1 METLYAYTSEF
12 QRVKLMLE
20 ERGTSEEVQADTLEW
35 YQDNI
40 IDHAEDLIKY
50 RSELLALAEAQKAE
64 AKRFTESAK
73 AKEVQADRI
82 MQDIDNAMQLL
93 KLKEVKAGLFQ
104 LKYKKGS
111 KVTEVDTKL
120 LPRQYWDVVPSTL
133 KPFGKPELKKL
144 VDAGAVIEGV
154 TIVQNPDKLEIKL

>member
-1 METLYAYTSEF
+1 
-12 QRVKLMLE
+12 MLE
-20 ERGTSEEVQADTLEW
+20 ERGTSEEVTADTLEW

-64 AKRFTESAK
+64 AKRFTDSAK
-73 AKEVQADRI
+73 AKELQAERI
-82 MQDIDNAMQLL
+82 MQDIDQAMQLL
-93 KLKEVKAGLFQ
+93 GKKEVQAGLFK

-111 KVTEVDTKL
+111 KVTEVDTNL
-120 LPRQYWDVVPSTL
+120 LPKQFWASKIVETPMS
-133 KPFGKPELKKL
+133 KPELKKL
-144 VDAGAVIEGV
+144 VDAGEVIAGV

>member
-1 METLYAYTSEF
+1 VETLYAYTNEF

-64 AKRFTESAK
+64 AKRFTDSAK
-73 AKEVQADRI
+73 AKELQAERI
-82 MQDIDNAMQLL
+82 MQDIDGAMQLL
-93 KLKEVKAGLFQ
+93 G
-104 LKYKKGS
+104 KK
-111 KVTEVDTKL
+111 
-120 LPRQYWDVVPSTL
+120 RSTSR
-133 KPFGKPELKKL
+133 P
-144 VDAGAVIEGV
+144 IQNQ
-154 TIVQNPDKLEIKL
+154 VQKRI

>member
-1 METLYAYTSEF
+1 METLYAYTNEF

-64 AKRFTESAK
+64 AKRFIESAK
-73 AKEVQADRI
+73 AKELQAERI
-82 MQDIDNAMQLL
+82 MQDIDGAMQLL
-93 KLKEVKAGLFQ
+93 GKKEVQAGLFQ

-111 KVTEVDTKL
+111 KVTEVDVAL
-120 LPRQYWDVVPSTL
+120 LPKQYWTSKTVES
-133 KPFGKPELKKL
+133 PFTKPELKKL
-144 VDAGAVIEGV
+144 VDAGTVIEGV